1 MGISVPEQLWTFLYS
16 IAYGVALGVFYDL
29 FRVLRL
35 IFIPSSVSAFIQDVL
50 FWIISGIVTFMYMF
64 SFNDGMIRFYMLC
77 GVFLGW
83 ILYYFTLG
91 GWIYAFLKSHR
102 HAQALDM
109 QVFLVFV
116 LANPLAYAKNSARLR
131 KNTGKYK
138 QIFKN
143 AFTLFHFRRK
153 HNKMNNVKYQYARID
168 ARRRRKY
175 EKKKPS
181 MIFMLTILLVCVALV
196 ASIISVRINIDK
208 KNQEISELN
217 AKFRRKQIPTPR

>member
-35 IFIPSSVSAFIQDVL
+35 IFIPSSVSVFIQDVL

-91 GWIYAFLKSHR
+91 GWIYAFLKKVIGTLKR
-102 HAQALDM
+102 WICRFFWYLFWPIRWLM
-109 QVFLVFV
+109 Q
-116 LANPLAYAKNSARLR
+116 KIR
-131 KNTGKYK
+131 
-138 QIFKN
+138 
-143 AFTLFHFRRK
+143 
-153 HNKMNNVKYQYARID
+153 
-168 ARRRRKY
+168 
-175 EKKKPS
+175 
-181 MIFMLTILLVCVALV
+181 
-196 ASIISVRINIDK
+196 
-208 KNQEISELN
+208 
-217 AKFRRKQIPTPR
+217 

>member
-83 ILYYFTLG
+83 ILYYF
-91 GWIYAFLKSHR
+91 YARRLDLCIFKKSHR

-138 QIFKN
+138 
-143 AFTLFHFRRK
+143 
-153 HNKMNNVKYQYARID
+153 
-168 ARRRRKY
+168 
-175 EKKKPS
+175 
-181 MIFMLTILLVCVALV
+181 
-196 ASIISVRINIDK
+196 
-208 KNQEISELN
+208 
-217 AKFRRKQIPTPR
+217 

>member
-77 GVFLGW
+77 VVFLGW

-91 GWIYAFLKSHR
+91 GWIYAFLKKVIGTLKR
-102 HAQALDM
+102 WICRFFWYLFWPIRWLM
-109 QVFLVFV
+109 QKIRPVCAKTRENTNKFL
-116 LANPLAYAKNSARLR
+116 
-131 KNTGKYK
+131 
-138 QIFKN
+138 KN

-175 EKKKPS
+175 EKKKAEYDIYADDTAG
-181 MIFMLTILLVCVALV
+181 M
-196 ASIISVRINIDK
+196 
-208 KNQEISELN
+208 
-217 AKFRRKQIPTPR
+217 RRSRGEHHIRSHKHR

>member
-35 IFIPSSVSAFIQDVL
+35 IFIPSSVSVFIQDVL

-91 GWIYAFLKSHR
+91 GWIYAFLKKVIGTLKR
-102 HAQALDM
+102 WICRFFWYLFWPIRWLM
-109 QVFLVFV
+109 QKIRPVCAKTRENTNKFL
-116 LANPLAYAKNSARLR
+116 
-131 KNTGKYK
+131 
-138 QIFKN
+138 KN

-175 EKKKPS
+175 EKKKAEYDIYADDTAG
-181 MIFMLTILLVCVALV
+181 M
-196 ASIISVRINIDK
+196 
-208 KNQEISELN
+208 
-217 AKFRRKQIPTPR
+217 RRSRGEHHIRSHKHR